1 MFDVTARRTGKHRL
15 LLEMANTFKWQL
27 FAPVTPRIF
36 LIVFTFCQPLL
47 LNRFISYLA
56 EPERPESTNIGYG
69 LIAAYGIVYL
79 GLAVGS
85 SLMTVLLTCN

>member
-1 MFDVTARRTGKHRL
+1 VIATKRGKHRL
-15 LLEMANTFKWQL
+15 LFEMADTFKWQL
-27 FAPVTPRIF
+27 FAPVFPRIVR
-36 LIVFTFCQPLL
+36 IAFTFCQPLL

-56 EPERPESTNIGYG
+56 ESEGPESANIGYG

-85 SLMTVLLTCN
+85 TLTKLLLLCK

>member
-1 MFDVTARRTGKHRL
+1 
-15 LLEMANTFKWQL
+15 MANTFKWQL
-27 FAPVTPRIF
+27 FAPIIPRIV

-56 EPERPESTNIGYG
+56 EPEGPESANIGYG

-79 GLAVGS
+79 GLAVRF
-85 SLMTVLLTCN
+85 SLMPLLLPCN

>member
-1 MFDVTARRTGKHRL
+1 MYDVTARSGKHRL
-15 LLEMANTFKWQL
+15 LLEMANTFKRQL
-27 FAPVTPRIF
+27 FAPIIPRIV
-36 LIVFTFCQPLL
+36 LIGFTFCQPLL

-56 EPERPESTNIGYG
+56 EPEGPESASIGYG

-85 SLMTVLLTCN
+85 SLITLLFSCN